1 MKGDLKSILR
11 NSLNADE
18 LDLVIKS
25 YDIIGDLGVIQIP
38 EALSEH
44 KRTIAE
50 AVMQQHKHVKAV
62 WRQSSP
68 IRGPHRVRN
77 LEWVGGEKLSQ
88 TVHRENGYTLKV
100 DVQKCYFS
108 PRLGA
113 ERMRIAGLV
122 GDSEYVVNMFAGVGS
137 YSIAIGKYSGAHKT
151 VSIDINPVAVYYMKE
166 NILLNRLVGRIAPI
180 CGDARTTIADQL
192 RNSADRVLMP
202 LPHEAFKYLD
212 SAVAA
217 LRSPAGW
224 IHYYEFAHA
233 RKNEDPVN
241 AVKRKIVDC
250 LEDFPVKVVEVNGRI
265 VRQTGPNWYQIA
277 LDIHLEI

>member
-1 MKGDLKSILR
+1 MKGDLKSGLSK
-11 NSLNADE
+11 SLNADE

-25 YDIIGDLGVIQIP
+25 YDIIGDISVIQVP

-50 AVMQQHKHVKAV
+50 AVMRQHKHVKAV

-68 IRGPHRVRN
+68 VSGPHRVRS
-77 LEWVGGEKLSQ
+77 LEWLGGEKRAQ
-88 TVHRENGYTLKV
+88 TVHRENGYALKV

-122 GDSEYVVNMFAGVGS
+122 RDSEYVVNMFAGVGS
-137 YSIAIGKYSGAHKT
+137 YSIAIGKYSRAHKT

-166 NILLNRLVGRIAPI
+166 NVLLNKLVGRISPI
-180 CGDARTTIADQL
+180 CGDARTTIANHL
-192 RNSADRVLMP
+192 RNCADRVLMP

-224 IHYYEFAHA
+224 VHYYEFAHA
-233 RKNEDPVN
+233 RKNEDPINV
-241 AVKRKIVDC
+241 VKQKIVDR
-250 LEDFPVKVVEVNGRI
+250 LKDFPVKIVDANGRI

-277 LDIHLEI
+277 LDLHVET